1 MKRRSF
7 LKSLGAATVVPLAPG
22 VGAHVVKDPV
32 TDPAQAPQGAVFQQ
46 QPWFSFDG
54 NGEAYTPPAGNK
66 STVDYR
72 ASLGEEEFLRR
83 HWFS

>member
-7 LKSLGAATVVPLAPG
+7 LQGLTATTALPLVPAVDAATN
-22 VGAHVVKDPV
+22 
-32 TDPAQAPQGAVFQQ
+32 PACAPQGAVFQQ
-46 QPWFSFDG
+46 QAYFNFDG
-54 NGEAYTPPAGNK
+54 SGEAYSPPTGNK

-72 ASLGEEEFLRR
+72 ASLGDEEFLRR